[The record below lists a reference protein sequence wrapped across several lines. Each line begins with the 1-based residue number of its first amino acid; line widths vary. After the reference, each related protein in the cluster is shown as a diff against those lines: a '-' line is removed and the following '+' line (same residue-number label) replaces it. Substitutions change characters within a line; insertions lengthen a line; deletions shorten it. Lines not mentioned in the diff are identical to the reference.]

1 MGRNHSGPL
10 PDDAVLCVEDL
21 SVAYDTDL
29 GPLVALRSISLAV
42 ERGSRVAIVGESGS
56 GKSTLGLAISGFLNG
71 PNVIAK
77 ATRLE
82 FDGKP
87 INAPKLQRL
96 PTVPPGLSIVFQDA
110 MTSLDPVWTIGSQMY
125 AVLRRN
131 ERLGSRAMRDEAARW
146 LDRVGLGRDLKRV
159 LNARPYELSG
169 GMRQRAMLAIALC
182 GSPKLLIADEPT
194 SALDASLSREIMEL
208 LLELTQD
215 LGTTLMIISH
225 DIFLCQQYADRIVV
239 MKDGAI
245 VDDGPAASLE
255 QSATH
260 SYTKGLLRCVP
271 TLDTIGLD
279 LLPTME
285 RAHA

>member
-1 MGRNHSGPL
+1 MDHTSSAAV
-10 PDDAVLCVEDL
+10 PDAPILCVEDL
-21 SVAYDTDL
+21 SVAYDTEH
-29 GPLVALRSISLAV
+29 GPQLALRSISLVV
-42 ERGSRVAIVGESGS
+42 ECGSRVAIVGESGS
-56 GKSTLGLAISGFLNG
+56 GKSTLGLAVSGFLNG
-71 PNVIAK
+71 PNVIARAK
-77 ATRLE
+77 RLE
-82 FDGKP
+82 FDGKL

-96 PTVPPGLSIVFQDA
+96 PSVPSGLSIVFQDA
-110 MTSLDPVWTIGSQMY
+110 MTSLDPVWTIGSQMN
-125 AVLRRN
+125 AVLRRDG
-131 ERLGSRAMRDEAARW
+131 RLDARMMRSEAARW

-159 LNARPYELSG
+159 LDARPYELSG

-255 QSATH
+255 QAATH
-260 SYTKGLLRCVP
+260 SYTRGLLRCVP
-271 TLDTIGLD
+271 TLETIGLD

>member
-1 MGRNHSGPL
+1 MALEHSEPL
-10 PDDAVLCVEDL
+10 PDAQILRVEDL
-21 SVAYDTDL
+21 SVAYDTDQGL
-29 GPLVALRSISLAV
+29 IPALRSISLAV
-42 ERGSRVAIVGESGS
+42 DRSSRVAIVGESGS

-71 PNVIAK
+71 PHVVAQAK
-77 ATRLE
+77 RLE
-82 FDGKP
+82 FDGRPIKP
-87 INAPKLQRL
+87 PMLQRL
-96 PTVPPGLSIVFQDA
+96 PSVPEGLSIVFQDA
-110 MTSLDPVWTIGSQMY
+110 MTSLDPVWTIGSQMT
-125 AVLRRN
+125 AVLRRKG
-131 ERLGSRAMRDEAARW
+131 RLGSYAMRCEAARW
-146 LDRVGLGRDLKRV
+146 LDRVGLGRDVSRV
-159 LNARPYELSG
+159 LSARPYELSG

-215 LGTTLMIISH
+215 LGTTLMIVSH

-245 VDDGPAASLE
+245 VDDGPAEKLE
-255 QSATH
+255 QTAKH

-271 TLDTIGLD
+271 TLDTIDLD